1 MILKGTFPTEKFKSL
16 ATPFYFYDIT
26 LLKETLNT
34 VKTEAGKYGYHVHY
48 AVKANANPR
57 ILSIIAEYGLGAD
70 CVSGGEIQAA
80 LDAGFPARKI
90 VYAGVGKTDWEINLG
105 LDNDI
110 FCFNVESAAELEI
123 LEELAA
129 AKNKVASI
137 ALRINPEVDAHT
149 HAKIT
154 TGMKENKFG
163 INLSQLGGVL
173 DKLKEMKHVKLI
185 GIHSHIGSQITD
197 MSSFRNLVIRFNEIQ
212 EELER
217 AIDKHSKS
225 IIASTI
231 ELLLNHCQRFYDR
244 QFITRENKNKLLLA
258 RLDRM
263 FDEYLDSGRLSAG
276 GLPVLAQCAAALNL
290 SAAYFSDLLKFETGK
305 SLEEYF
311 EFRRLDTARRLLSEG
326 MHTPAAVAR
335 LLGYPNVQ
343 CFSLIFKRV
352 VGVPPGEFRYS
363 RN

>member
-1 MILKGTFPTEKFKSL
+1 M
-16 ATPFYFYDIT
+16 DIIT
-26 LLKETLNT
+26 ADTIQQYNQFFG
-34 VKTEAGKYGYHVHY
+34 VKTKHPQVGIIHFNRSENQPTHKMTFGFY
-48 AVKANANPR
+48 ALYLVKTVG
-57 ILSIIAEYGLGAD
+57 ITMDY
-70 CVSGGEIQAA
+70 
-80 LDAGFPARKI
+80 
-90 VYAGVGKTDWEINLG
+90 GKTSYDFDDGTVICLAPGQTIGVYRMPGGPVPEAVG
-105 LDNDI
+105 LMFHPDLLHGTTLAQKMKQFTFFSYASNEALHLSSDECAIIQTYMDNI
-110 FCFNVESAAELEI
+110 QQELEH
-123 LEELAA
+123 
-129 AKNKVASI
+129 
-137 ALRINPEVDAHT
+137 P
-149 HAKIT
+149 
-154 TGMKENKFG
+154 
-163 INLSQLGGVL
+163 
-173 DKLKEMKHVKLI
+173 
-185 GIHSHIGSQITD
+185 
-197 MSSFRNLVIRFNEIQ
+197 
-212 EELER
+212 
-217 AIDKHSKS
+217 IDKFSRQLFVS
-225 IIASTI
+225 NI
-231 ELLLNHCQRFYDR
+231 EVLLNYCMRFYER

-335 LLGYPNVQ
+335 LLGYPTVQ